1 MLSRRASDDSA
12 PILDR
17 DRLVDPEL
25 EPRTVR
31 GMVASTP
38 GKLGFIGVVLIV
50 LTLAAGALTSV
61 AIIAREQRIDTL
73 HTETGP
79 RTHSAQ
85 ELYSSL
91 SIADAAATAGFLSGR
106 VEPAVVRD
114 RYNQAIGEAATA
126 LVSTTNGASAS
137 DTQASELPAELSR
150 NLAIYTAIVATA
162 DANSRVGNPIG
173 VSYLNESS
181 ALMHDT
187 MLPAAEQLYTKHAE
201 AQAETQQHLTQ
212 PPRAALA
219 LCLVALIAL
228 IAAQRYL
235 AKRSHRRV
243 NPGLIAATALMALL
257 AIWLSIAGLVS
268 VNASAHDTES
278 AQTMD
283 TLVRARILAQ
293 QARADET
300 LALLRRD
307 TDVQAEQEYDQHVA
321 DLSRM
326 LDDLHSQ
333 PAPTAAADAAVS
345 DAVAALDGWE
355 GAHEDLRN
363 RLDAGDYVGAVTVAI
378 DGGPQ
383 DAPAQFTRLDDA
395 LRSGIDSL
403 RADASGYTSRSW
415 SSLSQLDVG
424 GATIGVLAGFAIGA
438 GVWPRLNEYR

>member
-1 MLSRRASDDSA
+1 M
-12 PILDR
+12 
-17 DRLVDPEL
+17 
-25 EPRTVR
+25 
-31 GMVASTP
+31 
-38 GKLGFIGVVLIV
+38 
-50 LTLAAGALTSV
+50 
-61 AIIAREQRIDTL
+61 
-73 HTETGP
+73 
-79 RTHSAQ
+79 
-85 ELYSSL
+85 
-91 SIADAAATAGFLSGR
+91 
-106 VEPAVVRD
+106 EPATVRD

-137 DTQASELPAELSR
+137 DAQASESPAELSR

-201 AQAETQQHLTQ
+201 AQADTQRHLSQ

-219 LCLVALIAL
+219 LCVVALIAL
-228 IAAQRYL
+228 IVAQRYL

-243 NPGLIAATALMALL
+243 NPGMIAATVLMALL

-268 VNASAHDTES
+268 VNASEYDTES

-283 TLVRARILAQ
+283 ALVRARILAQ

-307 TDVQAEQEYDQHVA
+307 SDVQSEQEYAQHIE

-326 LDDLHSQ
+326 LDELDSQ
-333 PAPTAAADAAVS
+333 RAPTTAADTAVS

-355 GAHEDLRN
+355 RAHQDIRS
-363 RLDAGDYVGAVTVAI
+363 RLDTGDYVGAVTVAI

-395 LRSGIDSL
+395 LRGGIGDL
-403 RADASGYTSRSW
+403 REEASGYTSRSW

-424 GATIGVLAGFAIGA
+424 GATLGVLAGFAIGA
-438 GVWPRLNEYR
+438 GVWPRLSEYR